1 MQVSMYIEHGTV
13 IFVPGCY
20 LPCVRMRERFPD
32 ANYACMLVVAD
43 EPNDEWTSILATMEQ
58 DTFAVMSLAKAIVL
72 LGAPTHAPRRH
83 ALPQARS
90 ADAI

>member
-20 LPCVRMRERFPD
+20 LPCDPMRERFTD
-32 ANYACMLVVAD
+32 ANNASMLVVPD
-43 EPNDEWTSILATMEQ
+43 EPNDEWAAILATMEE

-72 LGAPTHAPRRH
+72 LGAPTHALHRQP
-83 ALPQARS
+83 APQLRS
-90 ADAI
+90 ADAS